1 MLRSSSRLVVV
12 VLHDL
17 ALQPRLL
24 LHRLDVVALLDLDL
38 LFIHLRLDC
47 RRPQCLVVALDAVPG
62 NLIVFSLD
70 DRLLPGGG
78 SVVVHP
84 IVVHKTALS
93 AAPSLKP
100 VLCINMYV
108 YSFAF
113 LISKLLKYTQSIAT
127 CSPLY
132 TVVRAPLYW

>member
-1 MLRSSSRLVVV
+1 MEPIKSDS
-12 VLHDL
+12 HK
-17 ALQPRLL
+17 
-24 LHRLDVVALLDLDL
+24 
-38 LFIHLRLDC
+38 
-47 RRPQCLVVALDAVPG
+47 
-62 NLIVFSLD
+62 
-70 DRLLPGGG
+70 GG
-78 SVVVHP
+78 VVVHP